1 MTSLLQGYTDTT
13 TDKRNNAT
21 SGTSIE
27 KAIRRWK
34 ENVMDVIIMVKDLH
48 VCQRPQFITT

>member
-27 KAIRRWK
+27 KAVRRWK
-34 ENVMDVIIMVKDLH
+34 ENGMDVIIMGKDLH